1 MIRQCKFSKLAI
13 PQGALDLPPTLK
25 TSTVKN
31 WTDFSIWGLVFYD
44 DQPPWFVLIECMHIL
59 FHLNEQDRS
68 GDLFYPPSPSESP
81 LFGRDQES
89 GINHEVVKY
98 QVPRNTILRHLLF
111 RDTDITD
118 PTVSATWSSIQAR
131 TTAKYP
137 TWHHSLSHLRNV
149 FADVRS
155 LRRAISL
162 LQTAQVESNSS
173 KRWTSQHLLP
183 LGPNMLFADIGVV
196 GREGKADRRF
206 MRRSGEMLYLML
218 GRSKNGRRQKLTKLL
233 RERLLNNDSPWNRLA
248 RLIGSSE
255 EPGAVD
261 DKVSLSTGY
270 LPFAHLDVYDRLAD
284 DWISLLSVRR
294 MRIENLLDPMMRIS
308 ALHLIIYFLQRARTV
323 ELSDPSQFPP
333 FVLDLLASSTNNPVQ
348 RLAAAQY
355 HTHRNLPRMAIDAH
369 LDSFASS
376 RFWDSESSNV
386 TELEIARN
394 TIQEMLRW
402 KSNANLR
409 EEMLEEIRADALGS
423 NHSLWATIA
432 TLSRRAGMTI
442 ARRGVGTW
450 YAPDTDF
457 LEALVLTNV
466 KGPTEMNVFLDRLYC
481 QYRIVVGPRQALQC
495 FGADAAFLEPL
506 KVNEMRFEGRLK
518 ALGFINRKSDACA
531 FVINPFHEDAQ

>member
-1 MIRQCKFSKLAI
+1 MIRQCKRSKLTI
-13 PQGALDLPPTLK
+13 PQGALDLPPKLQ

-31 WTDFSIWGLVFYD
+31 WTDFGIWGLVFYD

-59 FHLNEQDRS
+59 FHLHGQDPS
-68 GDLFYPPSPSESP
+68 GDLFHPPSPSKAP
-81 LFGRDQES
+81 LFGGDQES
-89 GINHEVVKY
+89 KLNHEVVQY
-98 QVPRNTILRHLLF
+98 QVPRNTILRHLVF
-111 RDTDITD
+111 RDSDIAD
-118 PTVSATWSSIQAR
+118 PIVSATWSSIQAR

-137 TWHHSLSHLRNV
+137 NWLHSLSHLRNV

-162 LQTAQVESNSS
+162 LRTAQVEADSS
-173 KRWTSQHLLP
+173 KRWTSRHLLP
-183 LGPNMLFADIGVV
+183 LGPNMLFADIGVAER
-196 GREGKADRRF
+196 GGKADRRF

-233 RERLLNNDSPWNRLA
+233 KERLLNNESPWNRLA

-261 DKVSLSTGY
+261 DKVSLRTGY
-270 LPFAHLDVYDRLAD
+270 LPFAHLNVYDRLAD

-294 MRIENLLDPMMRIS
+294 MQIANLLDPMMRIS
-308 ALHLIIYFLQRARTV
+308 ALHLIIYFLQRARAV
-323 ELSDPSQFPP
+323 ERLDPSLFPP
-333 FVLDLLASSTNNPVQ
+333 FILDLSASSSHNPVQ
-348 RLAAAQY
+348 RMAAAQY
-355 HTHRNLPRMAIDAH
+355 DSHRKLPRMAIDAH

-376 RFWDSESSNV
+376 KFWDSKSSNA
-386 TELEIARN
+386 TKLEIARN
-394 TIQEMLRW
+394 TLLRMFRW

-409 EEMLEEIRADALGS
+409 ETMLESLRSDALGS

-466 KGPTEMNVFLDRLYC
+466 KGPTEMGVFLDRLYS
-481 QYRIVVGPRQALQC
+481 QYRIVVGQRQALHC
-495 FGADAAFLEPL
+495 FGDQAAFLEPL
-506 KVNEMRFEGRLK
+506 KANERRLEGRLK
-518 ALGFINRKSDACA
+518 ALGFIDRKSDACA
-531 FVINPFHEDAQ
+531 FVVNPFHEDTQ